1 LYIVAL
7 DRQSIHTVI
16 EPMIKAFISGC
27 SDTTLIPEET
37 AFFREENPWGLILF
51 RRNCE
56 APDQVSELVASFR
69 EAVGRPDAPVLIDQE
84 GGRVQRL
91 RPPNWPS
98 YPRAETFGTLCDL
111 DRQRGIRASWLGAR
125 LIAHDLFTLG
135 ITVDCL
141 PLLDLRLA
149 ETVDAICDRA
159 YSDDPATV
167 ADLGRAACEGL
178 MAGGVLPVIKHLP
191 GHGRA
196 MVDSHLELPRIEASH
211 TVLSKADFLPFKA
224 LSDMPLAMTAHL
236 LYAQIEPAH
245 PATQS
250 RRIIEDIIRGEIGFD
265 GCLMSDDIS
274 MKALG
279 GDMRER
285 AALSFAA
292 GCDLVLHCNGDMA
305 EMKAVADAAPALQGK
320 SLQRCDEAL
329 AKRKQPEAGFDPLAA
344 REEFDALLADVPERA
359 VG

>member
-1 LYIVAL
+1 
-7 DRQSIHTVI
+7 
-16 EPMIKAFISGC
+16 MIKAFICGSSG
-27 SDTTLIPEET
+27 TTLTPEET
-37 AFFREENPWGLILF
+37 TFFQEENPWGLILF
-51 RRNCE
+51 RRNCN
-56 APDQVSELVASFR
+56 APVQVAGLVASFR
-69 EAVGRPDAPVLIDQE
+69 EAVGRSDAPVLIDQE

-98 YPRAETFGTLCDL
+98 YPPAGTFGTLYDK
-111 DRQRGIRASWLGAR
+111 DRQYGTRAAWLGAR
-125 LIAHDLFTLG
+125 LIAHDLLKLG

-141 PLLDLRLA
+141 PLLDLWLA
-149 ETVDAICDRA
+149 ETVDAIGDRA
-159 YSDDPATV
+159 YSNDPETV
-167 ADLGRAACEGL
+167 AALGRAACEGL
-178 MAGGVLPVIKHLP
+178 MAGGVLPVVKHLP

-196 MVDSHLELPRIEASH
+196 LVDSHLELPRISASRQE
-211 TVLSKADFLPFKA
+211 LSQADFLPFKA
-224 LSDMPLAMTAHL
+224 LADMPLAMTAHL
-236 LYAQIEPAH
+236 LYTEIEPEH

-250 RRIIEDIIRGEIGFD
+250 RTIIRDIIRDEIGFE

-305 EMKAVADAAPALQGK
+305 EMKAVAKAAPVLQGK
-320 SLQRCDEAL
+320 SRQRCEEAL
-329 AKRKQPEAGFDPLAA
+329 ARRKQPEADFDPLAA
-344 REEFDALLADVPERA
+344 REEFEALLSDVPERV

>member
-1 LYIVAL
+1 
-7 DRQSIHTVI
+7 
-16 EPMIKAFISGC
+16 MIKAFISG
-27 SDTTLIPEET
+27 SSGTALTPEET

-51 RRNCE
+51 RRNCA
-56 APDQVSELVASFR
+56 APDQVADLVVSFR

-84 GGRVQRL
+84 GGKVRRL
-91 RPPNWPS
+91 RPPHWPS
-98 YPRAETFGTLCDL
+98 YPPAGTFGTLYEN
-111 DRQRGIRASWLGAR
+111 DRQCGRRAAWLGAR
-125 LIAHDLFTLG
+125 LIAHDLLSLG

-149 ETVDAICDRA
+149 ETVDAIGNRA
-159 YSDDPATV
+159 YSGDPATV
-167 ADLGRAACEGL
+167 ADLGRVACEGL

-196 MVDSHLELPRIEASH
+196 LVDSHLTLPRIQASH
-211 TVLSKADFLPFKA
+211 EELSEADFLPFKD

-236 LYAQIEPAH
+236 LYAGIEPEH

-250 RRIIEDIIRGEIGFD
+250 HRIIQEIIRGEIGFD

-305 EMKAVADAAPALQGK
+305 EMKAVAEAAPALQGT

-329 AKRKQPEAGFDPLAA
+329 AMRKQPDAGFDPLAA
-344 REEFDALLADVPERA
+344 REEFDELLSGVPEWA

>member
-1 LYIVAL
+1 M
-7 DRQSIHTVI
+7 T
-16 EPMIKAFISGC
+16 KAFISGC
-27 SDTTLIPEET
+27 SGTVLTPEET
-37 AFFREENPWGLILF
+37 AFFREVNPWGLILF

-56 APDQVSELVASFR
+56 APKQVTDLVASFR
-69 EAVGRPDAPVLIDQE
+69 EAVGRAAAPVLIDQE
-84 GGRVQRL
+84 GGRVMRL

-98 YPRAETFGTLCDL
+98 YPPAGTFGTLYEKDTQSGKKAAWL
-111 DRQRGIRASWLGAR
+111 DAR
-125 LIAHDLFTLG
+125 LIAHDLLTIG

-141 PLLDLRLA
+141 PLLDLRLP
-149 ETVDAICDRA
+149 ETVDAIGDRA
-159 YSDDPATV
+159 YSDDPDTV
-167 ADLGRAACEGL
+167 ADLGRATCEGL

-196 MVDSHLELPRIEASH
+196 RIDSHLELPRISAARED
-211 TVLSKADFLPFKA
+211 LSRSDFLPFKE
-224 LSDMPLAMTAHL
+224 LSDLPLAMTAHL
-236 LYAQIEPAH
+236 LYEEVDPEH

-250 RRIIEDIIRGEIGFD
+250 RTIIQDIIRGEIGFD

-305 EMKAVADAAPALQGK
+305 EMKAVAEAAPVLQGR
-320 SLQRCDEAL
+320 SLERCDQAL
-329 AKRKQPEAGFDPLAA
+329 AMRKQLEADFDPVAA
-344 REEFDALLADVPERA
+344 REELDELLSHGPATV

>member
-1 LYIVAL
+1 
-7 DRQSIHTVI
+7 
-16 EPMIKAFISGC
+16 MIKAFISGC
-27 SDTTLIPEET
+27 SGAALTPEET

-56 APDQVSELVASFR
+56 TPEQVAKLVSSFR
-69 EAVGRPDAPVLIDQE
+69 QAVRRADAPVLIDQE

-91 RPPNWPS
+91 RPPHWPS
-98 YPRAETFGTLCDL
+98 YPPAGSFGALYEL
-111 DRQRGIRASWLGAR
+111 DRPRGRRAAWLGAR
-125 LIAHDLFTLG
+125 LIAHDLLALG

-141 PLLDLRLA
+141 PLLDLRRA
-149 ETVDAICDRA
+149 ETVDAIGDRA
-159 YSDDPATV
+159 YSNDPADV

-196 MVDSHLELPRIEASH
+196 RVDSHLELPRISAARSDL
-211 TVLSKADFLPFKA
+211 TRADFLPFKD

-236 LYAQIEPAH
+236 LYGDIDPEQ

-250 RRIIEDIIRGEIGFD
+250 ATIIDEIIRGEIGFY

-279 GDMRER
+279 GDMRKR

-305 EMKAVADAAPALQGK
+305 EMKAVAGAAPVLQGRP
-320 SLQRCDEAL
+320 LQRCSRAL
-329 AKRKQPEAGFDPLAA
+329 AMRSEPEAGFDAVAA
-344 REEFDALLADVPERA
+344 REEFDELLSDVPARA

>member
-1 LYIVAL
+1 
-7 DRQSIHTVI
+7 
-16 EPMIKAFISGC
+16 MIKAFISGC
-27 SDTTLIPEET
+27 SRAALTPEET

-56 APDQVSELVASFR
+56 APDQVAGLVASFR
-69 EAVGRPDAPVLIDQE
+69 DAVGRSDAPVLIDQE

-98 YPRAETFGTLCDL
+98 YPTAGTFGTLYEK
-111 DRQRGIRASWLGAR
+111 DRQCGMRAAWLGAR
-125 LIAHDLFTLG
+125 LIAHDLLALG

-149 ETVDAICDRA
+149 ETVDAIGDRA
-159 YSDDPATV
+159 YSSDPETV
-167 ADLGRAACEGL
+167 AALGRATCEGL
-178 MAGGVLPVIKHLP
+178 LAGGVLPVIKHLP

-196 MVDSHLELPRIEASH
+196 KVDSHLELPRISASRQE
-211 TVLSKADFLPFKA
+211 LSQADFLPFKA
-224 LSDMPLAMTAHL
+224 LADMPLAMTAHL
-236 LYAQIEPAH
+236 LYLEIEPQH

-250 RRIIEDIIRGEIGFD
+250 PTIIQDIIRGEIGFD

-329 AKRKQPEAGFDPLAA
+329 AKRKQPDAGFDPFAA
-344 REEFDALLADVPERA
+344 REEFDELLSDVPDRA